1 MTEKGYKMKLI
12 HCADIHLNSSL
23 STHLDGDKQK
33 LRRTEILHTFLRMVD
48 YAAEQ
53 SVDGILIAGDLFDT
67 KRIDRTTGN
76 AVLSAITE
84 HPDILFFYLRGNHDM
99 DGFLQSLPEIP
110 DNLKLF
116 GDTWRSYAW
125 EEQGET
131 IVITGAESSA
141 GNAQTL
147 YASLQLNP
155 ANINLVML
163 HGQEM
168 PYASG
173 AGQDAEQIPLRLLQ
187 NKGIDYLALGHI
199 HTYKREKLDARGIY
213 VYPGCLEGRGFDEC
227 GVHGFCLLEIDAAHH
242 KLQDTFVPFA
252 GRRLWE
258 TSVDVSTCANGV
270 DVLENMKEALQERQV
285 QASDLVKVCLTGSLP
300 AGVEVDT
307 ELLAMQLSQVYFYV
321 KVVDQTV
328 PEIDY
333 AAYAYD
339 ASLKG
344 EFVRLVQAQTDL
356 SDAEKAKIIQ
366 TGILA
371 LAGEAFV

>member
-1 MTEKGYKMKLI
+1 MKLI

-33 LRRTEILHTFLRMVD
+33 QRRTEILHTFLRMVD

-67 KRIDRTTGN
+67 KKVDRATGN
-76 AVLSAITE
+76 AVLSAITG
-84 HPDILFFYLRGNHDM
+84 HPEILFFYLRGNHDA
-99 DGFLQSLPEIP
+99 DGFLQSLDEIP

-116 GDTWRSYAW
+116 GDTWRYYAW
-125 EEQGET
+125 EEDGAT

-141 GNAQTL
+141 RNAQTL
-147 YASLQLNP
+147 YTSLRLNP
-155 ANINLVML
+155 KHINLVML
-163 HGQEM
+163 HGQET

-173 AGQDAEQIPLRLLQ
+173 AGRDAEQIPLALLQ

-199 HTYKREKLDARGIY
+199 HTYKREQLDARGIY

-227 GVHGFCLLEIDAAHH
+227 GIHGFCLLEVDVAHH
-242 KLQDTFVPFA
+242 KIQDTFVPFA
-252 GRRLWE
+252 SRRLWE
-258 TSVDVSTCANGV
+258 ASVVVSVCASGV
-270 DVLENMKEALQERQV
+270 DILDAIKETLQEMQV
-285 QASDLVKVCLTGSLP
+285 QTADLVKVCLTGSLP
-300 AGVEVDT
+300 VGVEVDT
-307 ELLAMQLSQVYFYV
+307 DLLAMQLSQIYFYA
-321 KVVDQTV
+321 KVIDHTV
-328 PEIDY
+328 PGIDY
-333 AAYAYD
+333 AAYMYD

-356 SDAEKAKIIQ
+356 SDEEKAKIIQ

-371 LAGEAFV
+371 LAGEAFI

>member
-1 MTEKGYKMKLI
+1 MKLI

-23 STHLDGDKQK
+23 STHLDGEKRKQ
-33 LRRTEILHTFLRMVD
+33 RRTEILHTFLRMVD

-67 KRIDRTTGN
+67 KKVDRTTGD
-76 AVLSAITE
+76 AVLSAIIG
-84 HPDILFFYLRGNHDM
+84 HPEILFFYLRGNHDA
-99 DGFLQSLPEIP
+99 DGFLQSLEKNP

-125 EEQGET
+125 EEDGAT

-141 GNAQTL
+141 RNVQTL
-147 YASLQLNP
+147 YTSLRLDP
-155 ANINLVML
+155 KHINLVML
-163 HGQEM
+163 HGQET

-173 AGQDAEQIPLRLLQ
+173 SRQDAEQIPLALLQ

-199 HTYKREKLDARGIY
+199 HTYKRGQLTARGIY

-227 GVHGFCLLEIDAAHH
+227 GLHGFCLLDIDAAHH

-252 GRRLWE
+252 SRRLWE
-258 TSVDVSTCANGV
+258 TSVDVSGCASGV
-270 DVLENMKEALQERQV
+270 DVLDAVRETLQEMQV
-285 QASDLVKVCLTGSLP
+285 QSADLVKVCLTGSLP
-300 AGVEVDT
+300 AGVEVDV
-307 ELLAMQLSQVYFYV
+307 ELLAMQLAQSYFYV
-321 KVVDQTV
+321 KVVNRIV

-333 AAYAYD
+333 AAYTYD

-344 EFVRLVQAQTDL
+344 EFVRLVQAQTGL
-356 SDAEKAKIIQ
+356 SEEEKAKIIR

>member
-1 MTEKGYKMKLI
+1 MKLI

-23 STHLDGDKQK
+23 SAHLDGDKQK
-33 LRRTEILHTFLRMVD
+33 QRRTEILHTFLRMVD

-67 KRIDRTTGN
+67 KKVDRTTGN
-76 AVLSAITE
+76 AVLSAITG
-84 HPDILFFYLRGNHDM
+84 HPEIVFFYLRGNHDV
-99 DGFLQSLPEIP
+99 DGFIQSLEEIP

-125 EEQGET
+125 EEAGVT
-131 IVITGAESSA
+131 IVVTGAEGSVR
-141 GNAQTL
+141 NAREL
-147 YASLQLNP
+147 YTSLRLDP
-155 ANINLVML
+155 KHINLVML
-163 HGQEM
+163 HGQET

-173 AGQDAEQIPLRLLQ
+173 ERQDAEQIPLSLLQ

-227 GVHGFCLLEIDAAHH
+227 GIHGFCLLEIDAVHH
-242 KLQDTFVPFA
+242 KIQDTFVPFA
-252 GRRLWE
+252 SRRLWE
-258 TSVDVSTCANGV
+258 ASVDVSMCANGV
-270 DVLENMKEALQERQV
+270 DVLEDMKETLQEMQV
-285 QASDLVKVCLTGSLP
+285 QTGDLVKVCMTGSLP
-300 AGVEVDT
+300 VGVEVDT
-307 ELLAMQLSQVYFYV
+307 ELLAMQLSQVYFYA

-333 AAYAYD
+333 AAYAHD

-344 EFVRLVQAQTDL
+344 EFVRLVQAQRDL

-371 LAGEAFV
+371 LAGEAFI